1 MNTQTTQETIKVFA
15 SHSERVTATG
25 ALIQLLIE
33 VTGEGEPGSNESS
46 RRLLQVLLA
55 TCDLPNESLLP
66 WLDEPEITGEVRFRV
81 RTDDLGKTKHLLDLI
96 KSSEQFSLESI
107 EWFYPDYLA
116 KENLLRQARAEA
128 QVNAQK
134 VADAM
139 VVRLLEQVRVSESIT
154 DEAGSSPG
162 CRLMVAR
169 VELEYRTSKF
179 SQARVDLKM
188 LSRPANLPA
197 LFTKAVALKKFML
210 QYRAN
215 VPTGSQPAGLALPRR
230 ALVAGHFSIPGGG
243 GTFGDIEAKD
253 KVCEWLSQAG
263 IEYDVAANPED
274 GVTGLAL
281 TGLDER
287 AYGIFIFVCG
297 PWYPHRKIFATLLK
311 RFGHCLKI
319 GINLTTFEPGNNGF
333 DYLLARD
340 QGQEQHTD
348 LAFGRKVDYLPVV
361 GVLLVGRQS
370 AYGARQRHDYVARTI
385 DEFLTTRE
393 VAPVFLDTNAAYNKA
408 GIRNNGQFESIVRKL
423 DAVLTNRLHGLVLG
437 LKNAVPV
444 IAIDA
449 VAGGGKVSAQAAA
462 LGWPL
467 LIPAEGLSV
476 EQIRRGLRQ
485 CLDGTFGP
493 ELISVQ
499 KRASASLEQRRKQFL
514 DILGK
519 L

>member
-1 MNTQTTQETIKVFA
+1 MNTQTTQESIKVFA
-15 SHSERVTATG
+15 SNSEQVTATG
-25 ALIQLLIE
+25 ALITLLIE
-33 VTGEGEPGSNESS
+33 AAGGVEPEVIASS
-46 RRLLQVLLA
+46 RRFVQVLLDA
-55 TCDLPNESLLP
+55 CGLPNESLQP
-66 WLDEPEITGEVRFRV
+66 RSGGPETTGEGRFRV
-81 RTDDLGKTKHLLDLI
+81 RTEDLEKTKQLLEMI
-96 KSSEQFSLESI
+96 ESSEQFSLEGI
-107 EWFYPDYLA
+107 EWSYPDYPA
-116 KENLLRQARAEA
+116 KENLLRLALAEA

-139 VVRLLEQVRVSESIT
+139 VVRLLEQLRVSESIT
-154 DEAGSSPG
+154 EEAGSSPG
-162 CRLMVAR
+162 CRLVVAR

-215 VPTGSQPAGLALPRR
+215 VSRTSQPAGLTLPRR

-297 PWYPHRKIFATLLK
+297 PWYPHRKIFATLLN

-319 GINLTTFEPGNNGF
+319 GINLTTFEPGSNGF

-370 AYGARQRHDYVARTI
+370 VYGARQRHDYVGRII

-408 GIRNNGQFESIVRKL
+408 GIRNNYQFESIVRKL

-449 VAGGGKVSAQAAA
+449 VAGGGKVSAQASA

-476 EQIRRGLRQ
+476 AQIRRGLRQ
-485 CLDGTFGP
+485 CLDGTFGQ
-493 ELISVQ
+493 ELQGVQ
-499 KRASASLEQRRKQFL
+499 ERASASLEHRRDQFME
-514 DILGK
+514 ILGK
-519 L
+519 F